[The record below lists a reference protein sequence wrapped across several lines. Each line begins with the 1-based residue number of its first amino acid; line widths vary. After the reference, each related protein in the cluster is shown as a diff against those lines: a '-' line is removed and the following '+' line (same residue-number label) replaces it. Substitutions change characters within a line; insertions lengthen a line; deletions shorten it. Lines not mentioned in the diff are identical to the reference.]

1 MADPV
6 LGTTTAR
13 AIDAV
18 ALQRCLGRLQQAPAP
33 WLHGEVARRMA
44 DRLSILKQQPAVML
58 DWWSHLGASGDL
70 LRLAYPQAQRVA
82 VEPEVARVRATEQA
96 TAPAWWSPRRWSAR
110 HDKVVLESEVPAG
123 SAQLLWANMGLHGAV
138 DPQAAMHRWLKALA
152 VDGFLMFSTL
162 GPGSLRG
169 LRAVYREMGWPSPH
183 AAFVDMHDLGDMLVR
198 CGFADPVMDQEV
210 VTLTWPTAAAMLC
223 ELRGL
228 GANVDPARAAGLRTP
243 RWRSALEHALQRA
256 AKDHGR
262 VAMEFEIVYGHAVRP
277 PPRAAVATST
287 SIGLDDMR
295 TIMRSRPRR

>member
-1 MADPV
+1 MVDPV

-13 AIDAV
+13 AVDVV
-18 ALQRCLGRLQQAPAP
+18 ALRRCLGRLQRAPAP

-44 DRLSILKQQPAVML
+44 DRLGILKQQPTVVL
-58 DWWSHLGASGDL
+58 DWGSHLGASADL
-70 LRLAYPQAQRVA
+70 LRRAYPHAQRLA
-82 VEPEVARVRATEQA
+82 VESEATRLPA
-96 TAPAWWSPRRWSAR
+96 PDATTAPAWWSPRRWSAR
-110 HDKVVLESEVPAG
+110 TEKLVLESQIPPG
-123 SAQLLWANMGLHGAV
+123 SAQLLWANMGLHGAI
-138 DPQAAMHRWLKALA
+138 DPQAAMQRWLQALA

-198 CGFADPVMDQEV
+198 CGFADPVMDQEI
-210 VTLTWPTAAAMLC
+210 VTLTWPTAAAMLS

-243 RWRSALEHALQRA
+243 RWRAALEHALQRA
-256 AKDHGR
+256 AGDHGR

-277 PPRAAVATST
+277 LPRAAMAPSA